1 MHAIIIVQLPYKA
14 KCVKNIKKKQTQ
26 KLHAPWSIYY
36 RNIYAIYFYG
46 ALKKKSFHIYKNKR
60 QVKIYKVSLV
70 SCK

>member
-14 KCVKNIKKKQTQ
+14 KCVKNIKKNKH
-26 KLHAPWSIYY
+26 KNYMLHEAYIIVIFMLY
-36 RNIYAIYFYG
+36 IFMVH
-46 ALKKKSFHIYKNKR
+46 LKKKSFHIYKNKR

>member
-46 ALKKKSFHIYKNKR
+46 ALKKKI
-60 QVKIYKVSLV
+60 VSYL
-70 SCK
+70 

>member
-14 KCVKNIKKKQTQ
+14 KCVKNIKKKH
-26 KLHAPWSIYY
+26 KNYMLHEAYIIVIFMLY
-36 RNIYAIYFYG
+36 IFMVHF
-46 ALKKKSFHIYKNKR
+46 KKNKSFHIYKNKR